1 MLLRAM
7 STGPEPH
14 FQEALTDW
22 AEPFARPV
30 YFGRRHPNSNKLEI
44 ANGTGGLL
52 RLGDKF
58 LGVTCQHVIKQYRAA
73 RLGGRADFF
82 YFGDAPIDP
91 EASVIDESERL
102 DLVVFDLTQVATRTP
117 LLRESNFYEP
127 RHWPPADVAESDV
140 LAFVGFPGEWREQEG
155 RLDLYFHKINYGAA
169 SIESVSEDR
178 ICSRLA
184 LDEVTYFVRNKTGFE
199 SAGGLSGAPV
209 FVWRRGV
216 LLTGELVGFVY
227 EHQAAF
233 DLLFIRRATSIQASG
248 KLNK

>member
-1 MLLRAM
+1 MG
-7 STGPEPH
+7 TEPESS

-30 YFGRRHPNSNKLEI
+30 YFGRRDPDSNKLEI
-44 ANGTGGLL
+44 ASGTGGLL
-52 RLGDKF
+52 RLDGKF
-58 LGVTCQHVIKQYRAA
+58 LGVTCQHVIKEYRAA
-73 RLGGRADFF
+73 RREGRADFF
-82 YFGDAPIDP
+82 HFGDAIIDP
-91 EASVIDESERL
+91 DSAIIDESERL
-102 DLVVFDLTQVATRTP
+102 DLVVFDLTDMAGRTP
-117 LLRESNFYEP
+117 FLKESNFYEP
-127 RHWPPADVAESDV
+127 RHWPPAEVDESDV

-155 RLDLYFHKINYGAA
+155 RLDLYFYKMNYGAA
-169 SIESVSEDR
+169 SIESVSEER

-184 LDEVTYFVRNKTGFE
+184 MDEVIYFVRNKTGFH

-216 LLTGELVGFVY
+216 VLTGELVGFVY

-233 DLLFIRRATSIQASG
+233 DLLFIRRATFIQASG